1 MTQRMDVDLFA
12 PCFVDQLY
20 PDTAENTRKLLERAG
35 MHVHYNPAQT
45 CCGQPSFNSGYVR
58 ETRKLAEKFL
68 RDFPEDRPIVSPSAS
83 CTGFIRKHYR
93 GLFDK
98 PQMQAHCDKLTSR
111 IFELTDF
118 LVNKIRFTDFS
129 ASFEARITYH
139 DACAALREYG
149 IKGEPRELLSKVKGL
164 ELVEMEEPDTCC
176 GFGGTFSVKMEPIST
191 AMAQQK
197 VEHALATEA
206 QYIVSTEAS
215 CLMQLQTYIDK
226 QKLPIRTL
234 HIADLLASGMDA

>member
-1 MTQRMDVDLFA
+1 MDVDLFA

-20 PDTAENTRKLLERAG
+20 PDTAESTRKLLEKAG
-35 MHVHYNPAQT
+35 MRVHYNPAQT
-45 CCGQPSFNSGYVR
+45 CCGQPSFNSGYVK

-68 RDFPEDRPIVSPSAS
+68 RDFPGDRPIVGPSAS
-83 CTGFIRKHYR
+83 CTGFIRNHYR
-93 GLFDK
+93 GLFDS
-98 PQMQAHCDKLTSR
+98 PQLRARCDKLAAN

-118 LVNKIRFTDFS
+118 LVNKTQITDFS
-129 ASFEARITYH
+129 ATFEARITYH

-149 IKGEPRELLSKVKGL
+149 IKREPRELLARVKGL

-197 VEHALATEA
+197 AEHALATGA
-206 QYIVSTEAS
+206 AYIVSTEAS

-234 HIADLLASGMDA
+234 HIADLLALGMGA